1 MGIREKLYLSTIAAD
16 ACEVAERFGLGLEI
30 ADFCTAS
37 NMDRDFETYGA
48 PALQKMK
55 SASRF
60 VFHGPFSELSP
71 ASIDPLALDM
81 TRKRYKQA
89 FALAESLGINRV
101 VLHTGFI
108 PLVYFP
114 EWAIDRSIEFWR
126 EFLREMPE
134 NMEILLE
141 NVMESSPSL
150 QREIAKK
157 VDDPRFRLCLD
168 IGHANV
174 THSQM
179 PVSGWVEALSPWLR
193 HVHIHNNDG
202 RADLHQNL
210 GDGILPVPELIREIQ
225 ALAPEATFTIETQK
239 AEPSVI
245 FLVENELL

>member
-1 MGIREKLYLSTIAAD
+1 MGIREKLYLSTIASD
-16 ACEVAERFGLGLEI
+16 ACEAAERYGLGLEI

-37 NMDRDFETYGA
+37 NMDRDFEAYGA
-48 PALQKMK
+48 PALQKLK

-71 ASIDPLALDM
+71 ASIDPLALEV
-81 TRKRYKQA
+81 TRKRYRQA
-89 FALAESLGINRV
+89 IALAESLEINRV
-101 VLHTGFI
+101 VLHTGYI

-114 EWAIDRSIEFWR
+114 EWAIAKSIEFWR
-126 EFLREMPE
+126 EFLLELPE
-134 NMEILLE
+134 NIEILLE
-141 NVMESSPSL
+141 NVMESSPDL
-150 QREIAKK
+150 QKEIAEG

-174 THSQM
+174 TNSAM
-179 PVSGWVEALSPWLR
+179 SVSHWAEALSPWLR

-202 RADLHQNL
+202 KSDLHKGL
-210 GDGILPVPELIREIQ
+210 GDGILPIPEIIREIE
-225 ALAPEATFTIETQK
+225 ALAPEATYTIETQK